1 MTSLFSI
8 SHNCSKWKIRNKRE
22 CRFSIEGGAI
32 DSYLLINTYINW
44 TLWKL
49 VEPYKS
55 SPTTIITPNH
65 TKINPPQQTLSWCRS
80 TKFSIWRVLLHT
92 CEPHERIASR
102 IRGVT
107 SHHSVSTFQ
116 TIIWQPFDE
125 EFTVSYPNFL
135 DCRTSLISV
144 QLWELS
150 GFEES

>member
-1 MTSLFSI
+1 MMQMTFLFSI
-8 SHNCSKWKIRNKRE
+8 SHNFSKWKIRNKRV

-32 DSYLLINTYINW
+32 ESYLLINTYINW

-55 SPTTIITPNH
+55 SPTAIITPSH
-65 TKINPPQQTLSWCRS
+65 TKINIVNPPQQTLSWYRS

-92 CEPHERIASR
+92 CEPHESIANR

-116 TIIWQPFDE
+116 TIIWQPFGE
-125 EFTVSYPNFL
+125 EFTVSYPNFVE
-135 DCRTSLISV
+135 CRTSLI
-144 QLWELS
+144 
-150 GFEES
+150 